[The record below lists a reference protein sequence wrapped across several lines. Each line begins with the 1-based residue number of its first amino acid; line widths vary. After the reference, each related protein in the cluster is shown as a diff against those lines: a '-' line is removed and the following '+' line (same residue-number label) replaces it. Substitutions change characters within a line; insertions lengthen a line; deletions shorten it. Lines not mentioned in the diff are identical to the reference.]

1 MSKQILFSEQHLA
14 ESKLIIDQIDRVA
27 IEKMTILLA

>member
-14 ESKLIIDQIDRVA
+14 ESKLIIDQIDR
-27 IEKMTILLA
+27 KQLKR